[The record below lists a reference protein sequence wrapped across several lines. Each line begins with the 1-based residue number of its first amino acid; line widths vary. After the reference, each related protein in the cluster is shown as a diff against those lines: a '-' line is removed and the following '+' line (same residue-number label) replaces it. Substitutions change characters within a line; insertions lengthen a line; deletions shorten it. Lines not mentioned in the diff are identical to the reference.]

1 VAPTA
6 KLQLRLRR
14 KTPSAN
20 QHLLEGSIGTEI
32 RATVTGLGWGTGDES
47 PIPYSRGGITSKTS
61 RVSVPIFL
69 WVGLTC
75 FAFIPLW
82 RAFSGEHYKLEQRLE
97 RHPQRAGW
105 GGWSFIEQLAVIMG
119 IISFIIQVAQWVYLW
134 L

>member
-1 VAPTA
+1 VAGRGA
-6 KLQLRLRR
+6 CSVGREDWREEVLQLSGL
-14 KTPSAN
+14 K
-20 QHLLEGSIGTEI
+20 
-32 RATVTGLGWGTGDES
+32 GLGMKELW
-47 PIPYSRGGITSKTS
+47 
-61 RVSVPIFL
+61 SVPIFL

-105 GGWSFIEQLAVIMG
+105 GGWSFVEQLAVIMG